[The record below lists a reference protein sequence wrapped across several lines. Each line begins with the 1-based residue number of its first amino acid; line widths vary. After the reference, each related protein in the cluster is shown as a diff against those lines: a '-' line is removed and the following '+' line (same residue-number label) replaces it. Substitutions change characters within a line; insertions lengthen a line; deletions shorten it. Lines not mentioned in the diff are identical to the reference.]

1 MIRRR
6 RLPGWLGAGLVA
18 LGLALSAAGGALA
31 QSLSLGGEEGSG
43 PVEIEAEES
52 LEWRSEEQEYVARG
66 NAVIRRDDLEVRADL
81 LRAHYRELE
90 DGGTEIYRA
99 SAEGNVEIET
109 EGGRAWADV
118 AVYDLD
124 QAVMVLTGDNLR
136 LENQDGVVTA
146 EDSLEYWVDRQLAVA
161 RGDAAVT
168 RGDDRVS
175 GDVLTGQFAEDEQ
188 GEMKLSVV
196 SAVGNVLVITG
207 EDRASGDEAVYDLD
221 TNMAT
226 LGGNVRLNRGD
237 NQLNGDFAEVD
248 LDTGVSRLLAGPDGG
263 RVRGLL
269 VPGDESRAD
278 LP

>member
-1 MIRRR
+1 MTRRR
-6 RLPGWLGAGLVA
+6 RLSNWLGAGLVGLA
-18 LGLALSAAGGALA
+18 LGLSVAGGAFA
-31 QSLSLGGEEGSG
+31 QSLSLGGEEGGG
-43 PVEIEAEES
+43 PVEIEADES

-66 NAVIRRDDLEVRADL
+66 NAVIRRDGLEVRADI

-99 SAEGNVEIET
+99 SAEGNIEIET
-109 EGGRAWADV
+109 ESGRAWADR

-124 QAVMVLTGDNLR
+124 QAVMVLTGEDLR
-136 LENQDGVVTA
+136 LENEEGVVTA
-146 EDSLEYWVDRQLAVA
+146 RDSLEYWVDRQLAVA

-196 SAVGNVLVITG
+196 SAVGNVLVVTA
-207 EDRASGDEAVYDLD
+207 EDRASGDEAIYDLD

-248 LDTGVSRLLAGPDGG
+248 LDAGVSRLLARPGGG

-269 VPGDESRAD
+269 VPGEDGPTDS
-278 LP
+278 P